1 MWNPRDLAS
10 PEKKG
15 VNGIVAVAIDRDRSS
30 QHALKWAI
38 DHILARGQT
47 VVLIHVRTKPVVPGS
62 DLDSQTKELFLP
74 FRCFCTR
81 KDIQFTDVILE
92 DPDIAK
98 ALIQHVANNG
108 IEHLVLGA
116 SSRSGLLRFKSGD
129 VPSTISKS
137 APEFCTVYV
146 ISKGKISSMRSASHP
161 APTIS
166 ALYGQMLTHSQSRS
180 SATESDLPE
189 PNSVRDDERSPV
201 ELPQSSRNSEE
212 FIRHQLTK
220 GRTSNGR
227 YPLEILPRDRDDSI
241 FSVSSGRTSIDFQY
255 LPSYNNMES
264 DLSVRLSDASDM
276 DYKMSFESFQR
287 SLEATSP
294 HRNSSVSGGSEARSP
309 SANSSPMNDDVEVEM
324 QRLKLEL
331 KQTMEMYSAACRE
344 ALIAKKTAEEL
355 EQWKAEEERRLKE
368 LRVAGEAALMLA
380 QKERAKSKAAMEA
393 AEVARR
399 VADMEAHKRRNAE
412 MKAIKEAEEKKK
424 IINSLGQSYIQY
436 RKYTIE
442 EIEAATDFFAKSR
455 KIGEGGYGPVYK
467 GYLDHTPVAIK
478 ILRPDAAQGRS
489 QFQQEV
495 EVLSCIRHPNM
506 VLLLG
511 ACPEYGCLVY
521 EFMGRGSLEDRLFR
535 RGGGPPLSWQ
545 VRFKIAA
552 EIGTA
557 LLFLHQAKPEPIVHR
572 DLKPANILLDRNFV
586 SKISD
591 VGLARLV
598 PPSIADTVTQYR
610 LTATAGTFCY
620 IDPEYQQTGMLGVKS
635 DVYSLGIMY
644 LQIITAKPA
653 MGLTHI
659 VEQAIEDGRF
669 EDALDPDVPDW
680 PMEETLRFAK
690 LALKCS
696 ELRRKDRPDLGKV
709 VLPELN
715 RLRALAEE
723 SIHLTLLS
731 APTIWSSSGIS
742 QSQVSLSLVSQ

>member
-189 PNSVRDDERSPV
+189 PNSMMNDHRLNCHKAHGIVK
-201 ELPQSSRNSEE
+201 NSLDSKYLTLSNL
-212 FIRHQLTK
+212 FIRLQILFRVLSILYFGLSIVSQLTK

-344 ALIAKKTAEEL
+344 ALIAKKT
-355 EQWKAEEERRLKE
+355 
-368 LRVAGEAALMLA
+368 
-380 QKERAKSKAAMEA
+380 
-393 AEVARR
+393 
-399 VADMEAHKRRNAE
+399 
-412 MKAIKEAEEKKK
+412 
-424 IINSLGQSYIQY
+424 
-436 RKYTIE
+436 
-442 EIEAATDFFAKSR
+442 
-455 KIGEGGYGPVYK
+455 
-467 GYLDHTPVAIK
+467 
-478 ILRPDAAQGRS
+478 
-489 QFQQEV
+489 
-495 EVLSCIRHPNM
+495 
-506 VLLLG
+506 
-511 ACPEYGCLVY
+511 
-521 EFMGRGSLEDRLFR
+521 
-535 RGGGPPLSWQ
+535 
-545 VRFKIAA
+545 
-552 EIGTA
+552 
-557 LLFLHQAKPEPIVHR
+557 
-572 DLKPANILLDRNFV
+572 
-586 SKISD
+586 
-591 VGLARLV
+591 
-598 PPSIADTVTQYR
+598 
-610 LTATAGTFCY
+610 
-620 IDPEYQQTGMLGVKS
+620 
-635 DVYSLGIMY
+635 
-644 LQIITAKPA
+644 
-653 MGLTHI
+653 
-659 VEQAIEDGRF
+659 
-669 EDALDPDVPDW
+669 
-680 PMEETLRFAK
+680 
-690 LALKCS
+690 
-696 ELRRKDRPDLGKV
+696 
-709 VLPELN
+709 
-715 RLRALAEE
+715 
-723 SIHLTLLS
+723 
-731 APTIWSSSGIS
+731 
-742 QSQVSLSLVSQ
+742 